1 MAFLTGIF
9 NKPAAPAAAP
19 PAAPANPGGPMSVQ
33 MKNAPGPV
41 NTGADPANMTG
52 ATGTPNAAGPEA
64 PKLDRFAEMFKP
76 KEVDPAAPKQPGLG
90 DPYLTPL
97 DPAAFK
103 AQVANANFAASIP
116 ADLMAKAVGGDP
128 AALAQAINI
137 AAQEAFSAATTLS
150 HGLSEHSARTVADR
164 VSGSLDGRIRNSL
177 IKGQNTSN
185 AVLANPAVAPVFNA
199 IKSQIAMNNPQ
210 LAPADVQQQAEQYF
224 SEMSDAMTAPQ
235 RQAEKAKDA
244 PKVQDFSYLLDNK

>member
-1 MAFLTGIF
+1 MAFLNGIF

-19 PAAPANPGGPMSVQ
+19 PAAPPNPGGPMSVQ
-33 MKNAPGPV
+33 MKNPGPV
-41 NTGADPANMTG
+41 NAGADPANMTG
-52 ATGTPNAAGPEA
+52 ATGTPNAGGPEA
-64 PKLDRFAEMFKP
+64 PKLERFAEMFAP
-76 KEVDPAAPKQPGLG
+76 KQVDPAAPKTPGLG

-103 AQVANANFAASIP
+103 AQVQNANFAASIP
-116 ADLMAKAVGGDP
+116 QDVLAKAMAGDP
-128 AALAQAINI
+128 AAFASAINI

-164 VSGSLDGRIRNSL
+164 VSNSLDGRIRNSL

-199 IKSQIAMNNPQ
+199 IKSQIAQNNPQ

-235 RQAEKAKDA
+235 RQAETTKNA

>member
-9 NKPAAPAAAP
+9 NKPAAPAPA

-33 MKNAPGPV
+33 MKANPGPV
-41 NTGADPANMTG
+41 NSGADPANMSG
-52 ATGTPNAAGPEA
+52 ATGTPNAGGPEA
-64 PKLDRFAEMFKP
+64 PKLDRFAEMFAP
-76 KEVDPAAPKQPGLG
+76 KAADPAAPKTPGLS

-97 DPAAFK
+97 DPTAFK
-103 AQVANANFAASIP
+103 AQVQSANFAAAIP
-116 ADLMAKAVGGDP
+116 ADVMAKAVAGDP
-128 AALAQAINI
+128 VALAQAINM

-150 HGLSEHSARTVADR
+150 HGLSEHSARTVAER
-164 VSGSLDGRIRNSL
+164 VSGSLDGRIRSSL

-210 LAPADVQQQAEQYF
+210 LAPADVHKEAEQYF

-235 RQAEKAKDA
+235 RQAEQSKNA